1 MMRGFE
7 SVRRQPATGS
17 CCKNRHARQTCTAST
32 RPMRSIRSNNR
43 HNSPLHAQ
51 PSSLV
56 TGRHRESAFSA
67 EQDRFRLSAASP
79 ALDSSGGDEPPIV
92 HNTKAV
98 GEGDDNESDNN
109 SAKDVDSILAKAR
122 QPGIQALTLNARH
135 DHNTEYADCRPVAA
149 QASSQQTCRF
159 VAATH
164 DANLSFQSKPKQAIT
179 ISAARAV

>member
-1 MMRGFE
+1 MRGSE
-7 SVRRQPATGS
+7 SVRRPPAIGS
-17 CCKNRHARQTCTAST
+17 CCRNRHARPICTAST
-32 RPMRSIRSNNR
+32 RSMRSVRSANR
-43 HNSPLHAQ
+43 HTSPLHAQ
-51 PSSLV
+51 PRALAV
-56 TGRHRESAFSA
+56 GRRQERAFPA

-159 VAATH
+159 VAGSH
-164 DANLSFQSKPKQAIT
+164 PANSPFSNP
-179 ISAARAV
+179 SM